1 MAKVAWVVPSVE
13 VFNNP
18 SGNLVIDSPMSY
30 LNLEVL
36 PNNYSFDVSFGIIGI
51 DEIKT
56 YTLQFE
62 LIDPDDKIIF
72 NTTVKI
78 DKKKMDEENGDKK
91 HLNVFETNARFN
103 NLRFE
108 KEGIHSIKLTI
119 EDNTSNAYFNVMKG
133 NLENGERKN

>member
-1 MAKVAWVVPSVE
+1 MHVLSFAQ
-13 VFNNP
+13 
-18 SGNLVIDSPMSY
+18 

-62 LIDPDDKIIF
+62 LIDPDDKIMF

>member
-1 MAKVAWVVPSVE
+1 MKVK
-13 VFNNP
+13 VFN
-18 SGNLVIDSPMSY
+18 
-30 LNLEVL
+30 L
-36 PNNYSFDVSFGIIGI
+36 P
-51 DEIKT
+51 
-56 YTLQFE
+56 LE

>member
-1 MAKVAWVVPSVE
+1 MAKVAWVVPSLE

-18 SGNLVIDSPMSY
+18 NGNLVIDSPMSY

-51 DEIKT
+51 EELKI

-62 LIDPDDKIIF
+62 LIDPDDKIMF
-72 NTTVKI
+72 NTNVSI
-78 DKKKMDEENGDKK
+78 DRVKMDEENGDKEF
-91 HLNVFETNARFN
+91 LNVFETNARFN

-119 EDNTSNAYFNVMKG
+119 ENNTSKAYFNVMKG
-133 NLENGERKN
+133 KH

>member
-1 MAKVAWVVPSVE
+1 MAKVAWVVPSLE

-18 SGNLVIDSPMSY
+18 NGNLVIDSPMSY

-51 DEIKT
+51 EELKI

-62 LIDPDDKIIF
+62 LIDPDDKIMF
-72 NTTVKI
+72 NTNVNI
-78 DKKKMDEENGDKK
+78 DRVKMDEENGDKEF
-91 HLNVFETNARFN
+91 LNVFETNARFN

-119 EDNTSNAYFNVMKG
+119 ENNTSKAYFNVMKG
-133 NLENGERKN
+133 KH